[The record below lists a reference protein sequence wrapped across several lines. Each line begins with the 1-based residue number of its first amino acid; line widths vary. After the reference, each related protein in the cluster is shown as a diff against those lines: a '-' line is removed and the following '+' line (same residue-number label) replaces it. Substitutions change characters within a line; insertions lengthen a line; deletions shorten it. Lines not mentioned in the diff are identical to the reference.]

1 FGGELFDEG
10 AKAAKFGEEPGVQAL
25 TWYVD
30 LVRKGYSPKN
40 VAQDADLVALRN
52 GKNALNWNGIW
63 TINTLKEDKNLQWG
77 AAAVPQIGT
86 QKAVWAG
93 SHQFVQYKQKATDEN
108 KLTAGKV
115 FINWISQQSLEWAKG
130 GQVPARKEVRESA
143 EFKALPEQA
152 ALAAQIDY
160 VRYPP
165 SVPGIGDAFNALNTA
180 INEAV
185 LLRKEPAK
193 ALNDAVART
202 NQILE
207 QNRKKYG
214 G

>member
-1 FGGELFDEG
+1 M
-10 AKAAKFGEEPGVQAL
+10 
-25 TWYVD
+25 
-30 LVRKGYSPKN
+30 
-40 VAQDADLVALRN
+40 
-52 GKNALNWNGIW
+52 
-63 TINTLKEDKNLQWG
+63 
-77 AAAVPQIGT
+77 
-86 QKAVWAG
+86 
-93 SHQFVQYKQKATDEN
+93 
-108 KLTAGKV
+108 

-152 ALAAQIDY
+152 ALATQIDY
-160 VRYPP
+160 VHYPP
-165 SVPGIGDAFNALNTA
+165 SVPGIGDALNAVTTA
-180 INEAV
+180 VNEAV

-193 ALNDAVART
+193 ALSDAVART